1 MAQKT
6 KISAPRGTRD
16 LYPEDVLRRRYIT
29 QAWRDVSIRH
39 GFDEIEGPTFEQSE
53 LYAVKSGEGILGEL
67 FQAFSGK
74 SPEEIEEVKRTGRAP
89 FALRPEFTPTLAR
102 MYAAK
107 AASLPTPTK
116 WFTAGPYFRA
126 ERPQRGRLREFLQWN
141 CDIMRPKDED
151 SEAVW
156 SAEALHNA
164 ELVLVVSA
172 MLADLGLA
180 ESVRIG
186 ISERRL
192 VESVLQHHVRD
203 FSDQRDQAFALLDQR
218 LKLGSNFEEEA
229 QRLGFDWQGYDTEID
244 KVVQD
249 LETASRG
256 FGPAVGS
263 YEGGEEEAVEKL
275 RMHPRQILAST
286 FSLLSESASR
296 DMFVPDVSI
305 ARGLAYYT
313 GMVFE
318 VIADGE
324 RAVAGGGRYDNLI
337 ELFGGPS
344 TPAVGF
350 GMGDVVLS
358 LLLEDKGLMP
368 EGEALMDAVSRPPAS
383 VRPDAFVIA
392 EDEAL
397 DPVVTRTVARLRAGV
412 ESDAWGERGGKPWDV
427 DRYEVPPMHARRSY
441 KATRKR
447 DKLVKDAMKVGAKC
461 VVVVESDEAC
471 TVRELGSGREEGVG
485 LEGLGAVIARIAL

>member
-1 MAQKT
+1 MAQKKT
-6 KISAPRGTRD
+6 IAPPRGTRD

-141 CDIMRPKDED
+141 CDIMGLDVSQERQNAEGA
-151 SEAVW
+151 EG
-156 SAEALHNA
+156 SAEVAEAKARFDA
-164 ELVLVVSA
+164 ELAACMASL
-172 MLADLGLA
+172 LELLGLRPDMVQLRLSDRA
-180 ESVRIG
+180 AIVSLLIGAGG
-186 ISERRL
+186 IS
-192 VESVLQHHVRD
+192 
-203 FSDQRDQAFALLDQR
+203 SDATEQALTLLDR
-218 LKLGSNFEEEA
+218 RGKLPAEVIKEQAGAIDLDLDAFDREIA
-229 QRLGFDWQGYDTEID
+229 LGRDNAASSLLLLRKQLDRWALRDWCVID
-244 KVVQD
+244 
-249 LETASRG
+249 
-256 FGPAVGS
+256 PAV
-263 YEGGEEEAVEKL
+263 V
-275 RMHPRQILAST
+275 
-286 FSLLSESASR
+286 
-296 DMFVPDVSI
+296 
-305 ARGLAYYT
+305 RGLAYYT

-324 RAVAGGGRYDNLI
+324 RAVAGGGRYDDLI
-337 ELFGGPS
+337 SLFGGPP

-397 DPVVTRTVARLRAGV
+397 DPVVTRTVARLRAGI
-412 ESDAWGERGGKPWDV
+412 ESDAWRDRGGKPWDA
-427 DRYEVPPMHARRSY
+427 DRYAVPPMHARRSY

-447 DKLVKDAMKVGAKC
+447 DKLVKDAMKAGARN
-461 VVVVESDEAC
+461 VVVVESEEAC
-471 TVRELGSGREEGVG
+471 TVRDLGTGKERGVG
-485 LEGLGAVIARIAL
+485 LEELGAAIERREAP

>member
-1 MAQKT
+1 MAQKSSQ
-6 KISAPRGTRD
+6 KIAAPRGTRD
-16 LYPEDVLRRRYIT
+16 LYPEDVLKRRYIT

-141 CDIMRPKDED
+141 CDIMGAHPSGRLEAFDASLIAPVVAMMFELGLGSD
-151 SEAVW
+151 SVRVAWCDRTVI
-156 SAEALHNA
+156 SDALA
-164 ELVLVVSA
+164 AGGVGK
-172 MLADLGLA
+172 ADLERAIAALDKRTKLPASEFEGQMSEFGLDVA
-180 ESVRIG
+180 R
-186 ISERRL
+186 
-192 VESVLQHHVRD
+192 
-203 FSDQRDQAFALLDQR
+203 
-218 LKLGSNFEEEA
+218 
-229 QRLGFDWQGYDTEID
+229 FDELT
-244 KVVQD
+244 
-249 LETASRG
+249 S
-256 FGPAVGS
+256 
-263 YEGGEEEAVEKL
+263 
-275 RMHPRQILAST
+275 
-286 FSLLSESASR
+286 SASG
-296 DMFVPDVSI
+296 DLGQELSLQLGDEWDKWDATIV
-305 ARGLAYYT
+305 RGLAYYT

-383 VRPDAFVIA
+383 VRPDAFVVT

-397 DPVVTRTVARLRAGV
+397 DPVVTRAVARLRAGV
-412 ESDAWGERGGKPWDV
+412 ESDAWRDRGGKPWDA
-427 DRYEVPPMHARRSY
+427 DRYEVAPMHARRSY

-447 DKLVKDAMKVGAKC
+447 DKLVKDAMKVGARC

-471 TVRELGSGREEGVG
+471 TVRELGSGQEREVSLDGVG
-485 LEGLGAVIARIAL
+485 AALSGL